1 MCDGSIYR
9 TCSMSLSMSTLLNM
23 VSQNS
28 GMPLGSSSGV
38 ASSFF
43 ASSIAAFSFTSSCRQ
58 CNRELIKNLVC
69 SFWSLIDIK
78 IIYKTHILWHKITT
92 RWVTVKNK
100 QNTSIRGCDHWAL
113 KTNQSTEYL
122 QLAPPL
128 PLCHCATH
136 TLHLWVPLFLSQC
149 LVSVINTQL
158 IILETNLGILAWNIC
173 TCTSIYSTR
182 MKYFQLAANWNQY
195 HLRRADT
202 DTDTHTH
209 IYTQQKQVQQ
219 DYSCHSSVR
228 LRMVEFLSLALE
240 IASTD
245 KRTVDYSLLQFS
257 I

>member
-1 MCDGSIYR
+1 MTSR
-9 TCSMSLSMSTLLNM
+9 
-23 VSQNS
+23 
-28 GMPLGSSSGV
+28 
-38 ASSFF
+38 
-43 ASSIAAFSFTSSCRQ
+43 SFTRHISS
-58 CNRELIKNLVC
+58 
-69 SFWSLIDIK
+69 D
-78 IIYKTHILWHKITT
+78 THKITT

-158 IILETNLGILAWNIC
+158 IILETNLGILVWNIC

-202 DTDTHTH
+202 DTHTHTY
-209 IYTQQKQVQQ
+209 I
-219 DYSCHSSVR
+219 HSAETGAAG
-228 LRMVEFLSLALE
+228 LQLSLFRATKNGWVLVTR
-240 IASTD
+240 SGN
-245 KRTVDYSLLQFS
+245 SLYWQKNSWLLVVAVFNLAPRRHPHWPQIGPERQTSPS
-257 I
+257 ISAGNKLFLGNWLLNK